1 MLDAITLIAIGLASG
16 YLAGMLGAGGGF
28 ATVVLLLA
36 AGFTAHEAVG
46 TSLVYTIVIG
56 LWGTYLHLKK
66 GSASPWLA
74 LALGLPSAATALF
87 GAQLADSLSER
98 ALLLWFAVLT
108 LIVGVAFLLRRSP
121 AERAVEEDVI
131 PISGAQAVA
140 RPSAAVRATPRLAG
154 FAIAGGAVIGVL
166 KGLFGVG
173 GGFLLVPFMVLA
185 LRIPE
190 RVAVGSSL
198 FAILVGSLAGGA
210 KHLMLGNVAGI
221 ELAWLIPGG
230 LIGSFAGAATV
241 HKVGPATIRR
251 TFVALMFVSA
261 AYLLFKGL

>member
-1 MLDAITLIAIGLASG
+1 MLEVIALVAIGLASG
-16 YLAGMLGAGGGF
+16 FLAGMLGAGGGF

-36 AGFTAHEAVG
+36 AGFSAHEAIG

-56 LWGTYLHLKK
+56 AWGTYLHLKK

-74 LALGLPSAATALF
+74 LALGLPSAATAFL

-98 ALLLWFAVLT
+98 ALLLSFAGLT
-108 LIVGVAFLLRRSP
+108 LAVGIAFVLRRSP
-121 AERAVEEDVI
+121 AEKAVDEDVI
-131 PISGAQAVA
+131 PVSGGQSIA
-140 RPSAAVRATPRLAG
+140 RPSAAVRPEPRIVG
-154 FAIAGGAVIGVL
+154 FAIAGGTAIGVL

-198 FAILVGSLAGGA
+198 LAILLGSLAGGT
-210 KHLMLGNVAGI
+210 KHLLLGNVAGA

-230 LIGSFAGAATV
+230 LVGSFAGATMV
-241 HKVGPATIRR
+241 HRIGPSTIRR
-251 TFVALMFVSA
+251 AFVALMFVSA
-261 AYLLFKGL
+261 TYLLFRGL